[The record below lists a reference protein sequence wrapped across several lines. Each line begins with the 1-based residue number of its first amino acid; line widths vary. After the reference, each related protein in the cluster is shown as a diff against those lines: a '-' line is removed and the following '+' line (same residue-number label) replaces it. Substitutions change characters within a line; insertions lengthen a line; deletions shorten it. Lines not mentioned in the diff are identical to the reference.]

1 MGLLF
6 PAYSYRVCY
15 REAGGIVAMDVFVAI
30 VLLLGAGFI
39 TYLALDAA
47 RHVK

>member
-1 MGLLF
+1 
-6 PAYSYRVCY
+6 
-15 REAGGIVAMDVFVAI
+15 MDIIVAI
-30 VLLLGAGFI
+30 VLLAGAGFI

>member
-1 MGLLF
+1 
-6 PAYSYRVCY
+6 
-15 REAGGIVAMDVFVAI
+15 MDFLVAI
-30 VLLLGAGFI
+30 ILLAGAAFI

>member
-1 MGLLF
+1 MD
-6 PAYSYRVCY
+6 
-15 REAGGIVAMDVFVAI
+15 IVVAI
-30 VLLLGAGFI
+30 VILAGAGFI

>member
-1 MGLLF
+1 MD
-6 PAYSYRVCY
+6 
-15 REAGGIVAMDVFVAI
+15 IVVAI
-30 VLLLGAGFI
+30 VLLAGAGFI